1 MLSPEHHLVC
11 VIFEG
16 RPIIRLIVNTIV
28 NFEMRKKTFE
38 ITFTSR
44 YYKKLYR
51 VTGRKTYY
59 YVNSFL
65 NFEYFF
71 ILLFFQTILRK
82 SCIYIPEKKFLL

>member
-1 MLSPEHHLVC
+1 
-11 VIFEG
+11 
-16 RPIIRLIVNTIV
+16 
-28 NFEMRKKTFE
+28 MRKKTFE

-59 YVNSFL
+59 YVNLFL

-71 ILLFFQTILRK
+71 ILLLFFQIIHLFYKSLVYIL
-82 SCIYIPEKKFLL
+82 EKKFLL